1 MAHDF
6 QKKQQPRSTSSS
18 RTKQIWCPPASNQ
31 VKINFDGAFSPT
43 TKKGA
48 WSFLAR
54 DQTGEVVL
62 AGAGNMRLACDAL
75 MVEATTCLRAL
86 ELADQFGISHIQ
98 LETDSTQLEEAIR
111 TGSRDLSTSGNIFKA
126 IRELLQLRFVVLNF
140 RYVSRSC
147 NSSAHEIAQLA
158 KEWEPGQ
165 IQSWSDSFPHCVIV
179 AVACDLA
186 ELSLHNTRP

>member
-1 MAHDF
+1 MHQTNDLLVLMTAESVIRSVSIMDHDF
-6 QKKQQPRSTSSS
+6 QKKQQPRCAPSS

-62 AGAGNMRLACDAL
+62 AGAGNMGLACDAL

-111 TGSRDLSTSGNIFKA
+111 FQGSKSKQQHFQSDPGATSTSFCCF
-126 IRELLQLRFVVLNF
+126 EF
-140 RYVSRSC
+140 
-147 NSSAHEIAQLA
+147 
-158 KEWEPGQ
+158 
-165 IQSWSDSFPHCVIV
+165 
-179 AVACDLA
+179 
-186 ELSLHNTRP
+186 